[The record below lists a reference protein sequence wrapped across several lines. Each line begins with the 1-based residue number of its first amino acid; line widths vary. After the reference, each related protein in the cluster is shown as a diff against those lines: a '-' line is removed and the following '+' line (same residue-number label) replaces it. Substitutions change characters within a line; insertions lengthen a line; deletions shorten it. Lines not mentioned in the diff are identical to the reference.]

1 MKRSDKSLRQ
11 LIILI
16 NSVSRSGASLEE
28 IQWVRREV
36 TSYVMKVLTLG
47 LYPLS

>member
-11 LIILI
+11 IIILI
-16 NSVSRSGASLEE
+16 NSVSRSGASMEE

-36 TSYVMKVLTLG
+36 AAYLMKVLTLG
-47 LYPLS
+47 LYPA